1 MIFAGAVGNIIDS
14 IFYGVIFS
22 ESTYREIATFV
33 PLGQGYGDWL
43 HGKVVDMFH
52 FPLIESNWPNWMPVI
67 GGDKFV
73 FFSPI
78 FNLADASI
86 CCGIFALVL
95 FYTKTFNSSFGL
107 IKHEFKS
114 ILNQFH
120 SLVH

>member
-1 MIFAGAVGNIIDS
+1 
-14 IFYGVIFS
+14 
-22 ESTYREIATFV
+22 
-33 PLGQGYGDWL
+33 
-43 HGKVVDMFH
+43 
-52 FPLIESNWPNWMPVI
+52 MPVI

>member
-1 MIFAGAVGNIIDS
+1 
-14 IFYGVIFS
+14 
-22 ESTYREIATFV
+22 
-33 PLGQGYGDWL
+33 
-43 HGKVVDMFH
+43 
-52 FPLIESNWPNWMPVI
+52 MPVI
-67 GGDKFV
+67 GGGKFV

-107 IKHEFKS
+107 IKDELKNMMDQ
-114 ILNQFH
+114 IH